1 MTWRSKALP
10 AVAAALALAACGP
23 GGGRD
28 GADGGPAMA
37 FLRDITGQS
46 EARPLTAPE
55 AGRLLSQA
63 TFGATDASLDAL
75 AATTPEAWIQAQ
87 IAMPPP
93 AQTHLATLDARLVQ
107 LRAANPTATLASEH
121 IYETWWRT
129 AVTSPDQLRQRVA
142 FAYSEIFVVSLNSDV
157 ADIRGVGSYYD
168 MLTANAFVNFRTL
181 LENVTLHPSMGRYL
195 TYLANQ
201 KEDAA
206 GTRTPDENYARE
218 VMQLM
223 TIGLVQL
230 NPDGT
235 AQVDINGR
243 ALPAY
248 TQADISGLAKVFTGL
263 SWYSPTPTATTF
275 FGGNRAADA
284 AVRPMIFYNQYHSVS
299 QKTFLGTTIP
309 ASPTAN
315 GSADLR
321 IALDALFNHPNTGPF
336 ISRQLI
342 QRLVTSNPSPAY
354 VQRVAG
360 VFNNNGSGVRGDMAA
375 VVTAILM
382 DAEARSASVADGP
395 GYGKLREPVLRMT
408 HWMRAFGATSTTG
421 LWRVQST
428 SANTSLGQ
436 SPMSSPSVF
445 NFFRPGYVPP
455 GTTAVGGRMLNAPE
469 FQIVDEVTTAGYVNT
484 MNLAITSGIGTSA
497 DVRSAYAAEL
507 AVANDA
513 NQLVSRMDR
522 LLLSGQM
529 SPTLRARV
537 LEAVNS
543 ITVPPS
549 PQAQADQA
557 RLNRV
562 RTAVLLVMASSEYLV
577 QR

>member
-1 MTWRSKALP
+1 MNWRSRGVIALLCGLLLSSCG
-10 AVAAALALAACGP
+10 AGGGP
-23 GGGRD
+23 GGSDVKSAIAFIRD
-28 GADGGPAMA
+28 
-37 FLRDITGQS
+37 LTGQS

-75 AATTPEAWIQAQ
+75 ATTTPEAWIQSQ

-93 AQTHLATLDARLVQ
+93 AQTHLAAIDARLLQ
-107 LRAANPTATLASEH
+107 LQAANPAATLSSDNF
-121 IYETWWRT
+121 YETWWRT

-142 FAYSEIFVVSLNSDV
+142 FAYSQIFVVSLLSDV
-157 ADIRGVGSYYD
+157 TDPRGISSYYD
-168 MLTANAFVNFRTL
+168 MLTANAFANFRTL
-181 LENVTLHPSMGRYL
+181 LENVTLHPAMGRYL

-201 KEDAA
+201 KEDAT

-235 AQVDINGR
+235 PQLDINGR
-243 ALPAY
+243 TLPAY
-248 TQADISGLAKVFTGL
+248 TQSDISGLAKVFTGL
-263 SWYSPTPTATTF
+263 SWYNPTPTATTF
-275 FGGNRAADA
+275 FGGNRVADA
-284 AVRPMIFYNQYHSVS
+284 TVRPMIFYNQYHSIS

-309 ASPTAN
+309 ASGTAN
-315 GSADLR
+315 GAADLN
-321 IALDALFNHPNTGPF
+321 IALNTLFNHPNVGPF

-354 VQRVAG
+354 VQRVAS

-375 VVTAILM
+375 VITAILM
-382 DAEARSASVADGP
+382 DTEARSASLADAQD
-395 GYGKLREPVLRMT
+395 YGKVREPVLRMT
-408 HWMRAFGATSTTG
+408 HWMRAFGATSASG
-421 LWRVQST
+421 LWRVGATAS
-428 SANTSLGQ
+428 NTSLGQ
-436 SPMSSPSVF
+436 SPMTSPSVF
-445 NFFRPGYVPP
+445 NFYRPGYVPP
-455 GTTAVGGRMLNAPE
+455 GTTALGSRMLNAPE
-469 FQIVDEVTTAGYVNT
+469 FQIIDEVTTAGYVNT
-484 MNLAITSGIGTSA
+484 LNQAITSGIGVSA

-507 AVANDA
+507 AVAGDA

-529 SPTLRARV
+529 SPTLRTRV
-537 LEAVNS
+537 VEAVNS
-543 ITVPPS
+543 IAIPAS
-549 PQAQADQA
+549 PQAQIDLAL
-557 RLNRV
+557 LNRV
-562 RTAVLLVMASSEYLV
+562 RTAILLVMASSEYMV